1 LDGSGGGVGEV
12 YSGAEHARVCASS
25 LQFTGSGIRTS
36 IQIPER
42 EREREKRLR
51 VPSDDA
57 RRQQTT
63 REDADKVADT
73 RTMIEEPV
81 QQSGSAI
88 ETERN
93 GGRRNS
99 V

>member
-1 LDGSGGGVGEV
+1 MDGSGGGVGEV

-25 LQFTGSGIRTS
+25 LQFTGSGIRKS
-36 IQIPER
+36 IQIQR
-42 EREREKRLR
+42 EKEREKRLR